1 MAVKDETVIKLHQK
15 FHELLH
21 PSNIGVDM
29 MHNMGWS
36 FVNGLA
42 WIMDQ
47 LEGITDNV
55 LSFFG
60 FFKSAPV
67 KQFIQDFK
75 PLLVVL
81 LAISFMYVGYLL
93 IFQRKFDRSL
103 ILINMVLAIFM
114 IIALPHGMNKGVE
127 FTKEAVTV
135 IKKQGTKA
143 NDTST
148 ADSIIRKNTYDLA
161 LLDAKG
167 WK

>member
-81 LAISFMYVGYLL
+81 LAISFMYVGYLGVPSANGEFVSIRRFPL
-93 IFQRKFDRSL
+93 ISPVILYNKECFQ
-103 ILINMVLAIFM
+103 
-114 IIALPHGMNKGVE
+114 
-127 FTKEAVTV
+127 
-135 IKKQGTKA
+135 
-143 NDTST
+143 
-148 ADSIIRKNTYDLA
+148 
-161 LLDAKG
+161 
-167 WK
+167 

>member
-55 LSFFG
+55 LSFLVSLNRLQSSNL
-60 FFKSAPV
+60 FK
-67 KQFIQDFK
+67 
-75 PLLVVL
+75 
-81 LAISFMYVGYLL
+81 
-93 IFQRKFDRSL
+93 
-103 ILINMVLAIFM
+103 
-114 IIALPHGMNKGVE
+114 
-127 FTKEAVTV
+127 
-135 IKKQGTKA
+135 
-143 NDTST
+143 TS
-148 ADSIIRKNTYDLA
+148 SRC
-161 LLDAKG
+161 
-167 WK
+167 